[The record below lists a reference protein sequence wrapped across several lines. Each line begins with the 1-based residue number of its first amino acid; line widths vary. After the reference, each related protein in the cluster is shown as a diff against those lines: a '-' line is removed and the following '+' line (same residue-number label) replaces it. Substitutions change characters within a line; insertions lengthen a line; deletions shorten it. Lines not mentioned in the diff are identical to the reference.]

1 MNVQD
6 TILQA
11 CEKPEEF
18 IKTARIISY
27 IVQLIKKGCEDS
39 ENIYGNS
46 LYKHLALME
55 SEFATLAD
63 IISRY
68 KRGIF
73 TIDNVNDEINIR
85 PSRILLFI
93 MVASAL
99 TNTDIQVVH
108 IRELAAKLYT
118 YAN

>member
-18 IKTARIISY
+18 IKIARIISY

-39 ENIYGNS
+39 ENS
-46 LYKHLALME
+46 LYGHLAFME